1 MNVSKECG
9 AKLIVSGVKLV
20 PHLEATF
27 LEIFNSFIF
36 SENAS
41 IRIIAVKYL
50 KNLAEKVKN

>member
-1 MNVSKECG
+1 M
-9 AKLIVSGVKLV
+9 IVSGVKLV

-27 LEIFNSFIF
+27 IEIYNSFVF